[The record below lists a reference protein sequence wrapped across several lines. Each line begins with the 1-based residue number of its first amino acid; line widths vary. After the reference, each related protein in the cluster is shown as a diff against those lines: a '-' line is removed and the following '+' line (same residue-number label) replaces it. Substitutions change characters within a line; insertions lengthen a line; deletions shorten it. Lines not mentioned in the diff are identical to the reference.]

1 MREKKKEEEERK
13 EKKGKEEG
21 KKGEK
26 GGSPKGRQAR
36 GMKRKRK
43 FLDLKETESL
53 VPGNLEGLLSR
64 VLILLL
70 EVNKALRKRLLI
82 YLV

>member
-1 MREKKKEEEERK
+1 MVGKLREKKKEEEERK
-13 EKKGKEEG
+13 EKNGKVEG

-26 GGSPKGRQAR
+26 RGSPKGRQAR

-43 FLDLKETESL
+43 FLDLEETESL
-53 VPGNLEGLLSR
+53 VPGNLEGLLSG

-70 EVNKALRKRLLI
+70 EVNKALRKG
-82 YLV
+82 Y